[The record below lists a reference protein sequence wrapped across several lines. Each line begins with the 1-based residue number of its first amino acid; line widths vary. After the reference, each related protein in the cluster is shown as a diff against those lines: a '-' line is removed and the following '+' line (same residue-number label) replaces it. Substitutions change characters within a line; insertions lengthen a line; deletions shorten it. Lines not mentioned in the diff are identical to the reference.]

1 MADKLKQVD
10 RLRKARARG
19 EFANSARKEQ
29 EEILDPTEGL
39 YQQIVKQVEAEYMMG
54 WRFMKPKIQEWL
66 LRLTLY
72 NNQKRDKN
80 RVGLPVIFTYFQ
92 SIHAALYDDKLA
104 VEFGGREEG
113 DEEMAQNL
121 NYLSEFDYN
130 EMDMP
135 FINYEWI
142 WDSLAWGRSLLYFN
156 EFDLSSKTPI
166 PEVWDPLTFIRD
178 PKAKSVNGNRL
189 RRDGL
194 RFGYREVKVT
204 KGELEG
210 NPEYFNLNKL
220 KTESGKTLSLAFE
233 ARQARSQAQGTEN
246 VTALQNLEDNQEFTV
261 LQGFTILNG
270 KKYLI
275 ELGNERKLLI
285 RMTPIEGDMWPLIDR
300 PIYPISHD
308 WDGVSVFD
316 ILEDKQRYQ
325 AVLLNLIGDMAQSD
339 AHPMYI
345 FNENKIKR
353 SIDKSFAQNK
363 WIPADGDIQ
372 GAAAP
377 LQKAQPSPIVSFVLD
392 FLDISNQ
399 KALAVPELRQGIP
412 TKQDRT
418 LGELELVSSGVDTR
432 YSLSAKVF
440 GWSEYKFWQR
450 WYEIYDRDFQSGIHR
465 KVTRLTSTFGPT
477 WRPITRDKI
486 ITSNPLGPDI
496 KIQSKTV
503 SEAKKRRDF
512 QLFANYI
519 AQNAQNPGFDLT
531 YAQRKQGGLFL
542 PKDEVERMWPLSPD
556 ELEAKEVVK
565 RINEGEFIPVNPAEN
580 HIVHLRMLASA
591 KDGPAKEARQ
601 QALVAM
607 MIARRSRPDLFAP
620 LPEEQPGRFNEPQ
633 GQMTQGRP
641 NESMTASNAQAT
653 AR

>member
-1 MADKLKQVD
+1 MLEQLTKVDK
-10 RLRKARARG
+10 LRKARKRG
-19 EFANSARKEQ
+19 EFVNSARKEQ
-29 EEILDPTEGL
+29 EDILNPTDNFHA
-39 YQQIVKQVEAEYMMG
+39 QVVKQVEAEYQVA
-54 WRFMKPKIQEWL
+54 WRYMKPKIQEWL

-72 NNQKRDKN
+72 NNQKRNKS
-80 RVGLPVIFTYFQ
+80 RVGLPIIFTYFQ
-92 SIHAALYDDKLA
+92 AIHAALYDDKLTT
-104 VEFGGREEG
+104 EFGGREEG
-113 DEEMAQNL
+113 DEETAQNL
-121 NYLSEFDYN
+121 NYLSEFDFN

-135 FINYEWI
+135 FVNYEWS
-142 WDSLAWGRSLLYFN
+142 WDSLAWGRGLLYFN
-156 EFDLSSKTPI
+156 EFDLQSKTPI

-178 PKAKSVNGNRL
+178 PKAQSVNGNRL
-189 RRDGL
+189 GKNGL
-194 RFGYREVKVT
+194 RFGYREIKVT

-210 NPEYFNLNKL
+210 NPEYFNLHKL
-220 KTESGKTLSLAFE
+220 KGESGKTLSLSFE
-233 ARQARSQAQGTEN
+233 ARQARSLAQGTEN
-246 VTALQNLEDNQEFTV
+246 VTALQNLVANEEYTV
-261 LQGFTILNG
+261 LQGFTIING
-270 KKYLI
+270 TKYLV

-285 RMTPIEGDMWPLIDR
+285 RMTPIEGDKWPLIDR

-325 AVLLNLIGDMAQSD
+325 ATLLNLIGDMAQSD

-363 WIPADGDIQ
+363 WIPSDGDIN

-377 LQKAQPSPIVSFVLD
+377 LQKAQPSPVVSFVLD
-392 FLDISNQ
+392 FLEISNQ
-399 KALAVPELRQGIP
+399 KALAVPEMRQGIP

-440 GWSEYKFWQR
+440 GWSEYRFWQR
-450 WYEIYDRDFQSGIHR
+450 WYEIYMRDFESGIHR
-465 KVTRLTSTFGPT
+465 KTIRLTSTFGPV

-486 ITSNPLGPDI
+486 IVSNPLGPDI
-496 KIQSKTV
+496 KIQSKAV

-512 QLFANYI
+512 QIFERYI
-519 AQNAQNPGFDLT
+519 AQNAQNPNFDLV

-556 ELEAKEVVK
+556 ELEAKEVVD
-565 RINEGEFIPVNPAEN
+565 RINDGEFVPVRPEEN
-580 HIVHLRMLASA
+580 HLVHLRMLASA

-601 QALVAM
+601 KMLVAM
-607 MIARRSRPDLFAP
+607 MIARRQRPDLFAP

-633 GQMTQGRP
+633 ADMAQGQPKEQVVANNG
-641 NESMTASNAQAT
+641 
-653 AR
+653 